1 MRIHWLAFY
10 VFKLMRLDLFL
21 KTSRLM
27 PRRSL
32 AQEFCDKG
40 LVAVNETPAKSS
52 KEVKVGDVI
61 EIKRQDRATRILVL
75 QVPTT
80 RQVSKHSAGEL
91 YRLIDDKVL
100 EDNYLI

>member
-1 MRIHWLAFY
+1 
-10 VFKLMRLDLFL
+10 
-21 KTSRLM
+21 M

-61 EIKRQDRATRILVL
+61 EITRRDRATRIFVE

-80 RQVSKHSAGEL
+80 RQVSKHTAGEL
-91 YRLIDDKVL
+91 YRLLEEKVVEDDL
-100 EDNYLI
+100 LI